1 MPCCD
6 LSDHTVV
13 LAVGQNKKTQRIS
26 LKQDNLQLVIRAW
39 SVHLVTD
46 GHNVVGDTY
55 VVAPVEKCRDQDLG
69 SKVLTYLGPCRV
81 LYLI

>member
-6 LSDHTVV
+6 WSDYIVV

-26 LKQDNLQLVIRAW
+26 IKQDNLELVIRAQ

-46 GHNVVGDTY
+46 GHDVRGDTY
-55 VVAPVEKCRDQDLG
+55 TVAPVGKCGNQALD
-69 SKVLTYLGPCRV
+69 S
-81 LYLI
+81 